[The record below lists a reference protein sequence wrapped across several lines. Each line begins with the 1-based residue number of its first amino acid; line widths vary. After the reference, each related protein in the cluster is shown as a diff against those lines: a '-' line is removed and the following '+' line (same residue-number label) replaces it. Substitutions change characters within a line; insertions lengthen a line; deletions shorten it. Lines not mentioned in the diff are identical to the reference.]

1 MTPETEAKIN
11 EYLADETK
19 LYQDWYLGLSQTED
33 SQYTQEVGVLP
44 KLSELQKMCENWI
57 KQQTPFIK
65 ENLCPPYCQ
74 KRQQYQDQEVWLI
87 AMVADILT
95 FTFSGVPI
103 NSVAVAVILVT
114 TKHLD
119 KLCNC

>member
-19 LYQDWYLGLSQTED
+19 LYQDWYLGLCNTED

-44 KLSELQKMCENWI
+44 TLSELEKMCENWI
-57 KQQTPFIK
+57 KQQAPFIK
-65 ENLCPPYCQ
+65 KNFCPPYCQ
-74 KRQQYQDQEVWLI
+74 KLQQYQNQEVWLI

-95 FTFSGVPI
+95 VTFAGVPV
-103 NSVAVAVILVT
+103 NFVAVAVILVT
-114 TKHLD
+114 KKHLD
-119 KLCNC
+119 KLCDC

>member
-65 ENLCPPYCQ
+65 ESLML
-74 KRQQYQDQEVWLI
+74 RTQE
-87 AMVADILT
+87 MFGMKKLT
-95 FTFSGVPI
+95 PIGV
-103 NSVAVAVILVT
+103 
-114 TKHLD
+114 
-119 KLCNC
+119 